1 MRLSS
6 PGEDDDPAPSPSPIS
21 PASIAGVPHLAVP
34 LKITARGEPTAA
46 RRCACH
52 AMLRQRSSL
61 TESML
66 SRLFSAVLLVCH
78 LAAKRRNLLLSLLL
92 FFHPGRPR
100 PIAQGFQLRSPWYL
114 DTHEFSYRSFP
125 LLKSRVVTNV
135 PVSYIAELH
144 GMLKVNCEFG
154 LQPTMLTVNT
164 ALALPLVG
172 ISPSAI
178 G

>member
-1 MRLSS
+1 MPSS
-6 PGEDDDPAPSPSPIS
+6 IC
-21 PASIAGVPHLAVP
+21 ASSYNCNWY
-34 LKITARGEPTAA
+34 KF
-46 RRCACH
+46 RRADH
-52 AMLRQRSSL
+52 P
-61 TESML
+61 
-66 SRLFSAVLLVCH
+66 
-78 LAAKRRNLLLSLLL
+78 SLLL

-100 PIAQGFQLRSPWYL
+100 PIAQGFHLRSPWYL
-114 DTHEFSYRSFP
+114 DTHEFSYCSFP

-144 GMLKVNCEFG
+144 GTLKVNCEFG
-154 LQPTMLTVNT
+154 LQPTMLTVIT